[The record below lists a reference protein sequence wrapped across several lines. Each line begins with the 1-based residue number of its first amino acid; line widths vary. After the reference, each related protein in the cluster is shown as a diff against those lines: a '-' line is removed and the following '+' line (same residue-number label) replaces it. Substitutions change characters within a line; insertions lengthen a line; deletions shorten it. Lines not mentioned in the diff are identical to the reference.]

1 MSVNPKMLYEPQ
13 PFSKNIPKIQ
23 DSLNQRGEVY
33 YILQIYLSLNI
44 LFDLYF
50 AIKL

>member
-1 MSVNPKMLYEPQ
+1 MLYEPQ
-13 PFSKNIPKIQ
+13 LFSKNIPKIQ
-23 DSLNQRGEVY
+23 DCLIQRGEVY

-50 AIKL
+50 AVKL